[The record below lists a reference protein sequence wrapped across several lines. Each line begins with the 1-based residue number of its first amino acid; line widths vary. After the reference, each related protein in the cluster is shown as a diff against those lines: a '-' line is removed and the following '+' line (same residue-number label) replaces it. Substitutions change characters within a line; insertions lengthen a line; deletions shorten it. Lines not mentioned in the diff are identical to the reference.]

1 MVFHSL
7 FIVIDTHATTTSVV
21 LTVVVLTSNVLQSV
35 LLLRHNGTA
44 SVNGSGDGF
53 GTKFGDG
60 IITEVL
66 SNYFFNGPPKQ

>member
-21 LTVVVLTSNVLQSV
+21 LPIVVLNSNVFPYV
-35 LLLRHNGTA
+35 LLLRHNGTT

-53 GTKFGDG
+53 GTKLGDG

-66 SNYFFNGPPKQ
+66 SY